1 MDPLHAWL
9 KAIEQVI
16 ALCSVLTAES
26 WVALGIDSVVLVTQL
41 RGVLDRLN
49 DLLEETSSGSE
60 PPRTYCRW
68 RRYRVEFPREERRSG
83 TAKGAGGF
91 HLVRVRVFRKVIPR
105 DVESDS
111 DSDVPDLV

>member
-9 KAIEQVI
+9 KAIEKVI
-16 ALCSVLTAES
+16 ELFSVFTTES
-26 WVALGIDSVVLVTQL
+26 WAALGIDSVVLVTQL

-49 DLLEETSSGSE
+49 ELLEEASSEPE

-68 RRYRVEFPREERRSG
+68 RRYRIEFPREEKCSDTTG
-83 TAKGAGGF
+83 GAERF